1 MALDALV
8 RLDKVSK
15 VFPGGIVGLDAVDLD
30 IISGEFIT
38 LLGPSGCG
46 KTTSLRVIA
55 GFESPSSGKVLLGGS
70 DITALRPFD
79 RPVNTVFQDYALFP
93 HMNVAENVG
102 FGLSLRK
109 LSGSEQ
115 AKRVREAL
123 DMVGLA
129 DKLGARVSELS
140 GGQRQR
146 VALARAIVCE
156 PRVLLLDEPLSALD
170 AHLREQ
176 MQVELKRLQSRL
188 GTTFV
193 MVTHDQTEALS
204 ISDRIVVMNKGRI
217 EQIAPPATLYD
228 RPATKFVASFI
239 GTMNLL
245 QSRFL
250 GRDGDR
256 LRFAAGGLSL
266 EATSETGDT
275 PAEGAE
281 RTIGVRPEDLL
292 ATTDAAAGTAPA
304 RVNSIVFH
312 GRTLRLHAELRQ
324 GLPVVIDAPARP
336 RAFNSASATW
346 RISVCAVAPTAL
358 CCQADPPQDPAA
370 DRSRHQGR
378 RDARHRWPRPA
389 GTSEPRLLC
398 QANRV
403 RPCHTGHDHR
413 EGRDLWAGAVGHLL
427 QG

>member
-1 MALDALV
+1 MAPDPLV
-8 RLDKVSK
+8 RLQAVSK
-15 VFPGGIVGLDAVDLD
+15 IFPGGIVGLDAVDLD
-30 IISGEFIT
+30 IISGEFVT

-55 GFESPSSGKVLLGGS
+55 GFESPSSGKVLLDGR

-109 LSGSEQ
+109 LSGTEQ
-115 AKRVREAL
+115 AKRTGEAL

-245 QSRFL
+245 QSRFV

-256 LRFAAGGLSL
+256 LRFAAGALPL
-266 EATSETGDT
+266 EAISETSEA
-275 PAEGAE
+275 PAEGAT

-292 ATTDAAAGTAPA
+292 AMTEAAPGTAPA
-304 RVNSIVFH
+304 RVNSVVFH
-312 GRTLRLHAELRQ
+312 GRTLRLHAELGQ
-324 GLPVVIDAPARP
+324 GAPVVIDAPRQAEGSQFSVGDV
-336 RAFNSASATW
+336 AH
-346 RISVCAVAPTAL
+346 ISL
-358 CCQADPPQDPAA
+358 
-370 DRSRHQGR
+370 R
-378 RDARHRWPRPA
+378 R
-389 GTSEPRLLC
+389 G
-398 QANRV
+398 ANCPV
-403 RPCHTGHDHR
+403 LPS
-413 EGRDLWAGAVGHLL
+413 
-427 QG
+427 

>member
-1 MALDALV
+1 MAPDALV
-8 RLDKVSK
+8 RLENVSK
-15 VFPGGIVGLDAVDLD
+15 VFPGGVVGLDAVDLD
-30 IISGEFIT
+30 IAAGEFLT

-55 GFESPSSGKVLLGGS
+55 GFESPTSGNVLLEGG
-70 DITALRPFD
+70 DITGLRPFD

-93 HMNVAENVG
+93 HMDVAANVG

-109 LSGSEQ
+109 LSGTEQ
-115 AKRVREAL
+115 AKRVGQAL

-129 DKLGARVSELS
+129 DKLRARISELS

-228 RPATKFVASFI
+228 RPATRFVASFI

-245 QSRFL
+245 QSRFV
-250 GRDGDR
+250 GRDGER
-256 LRFAAGGLSL
+256 LRFTAGELPL
-266 EATSETGDT
+266 VAIPETGEI
-275 PAEGAE
+275 PAVGDA
-281 RTIGVRPEDLL
+281 RTIGVRPEDLVA
-292 ATTDAAAGTAPA
+292 ATEAAEGTAPA
-304 RVNSIVFH
+304 RVSGIVFH
-312 GRTLRLHAELRQ
+312 GRTLRLHAELGQ
-324 GLPVVIDAPARP
+324 GTAIVIDAPR
-336 RAFNSASATW
+336 RADGFRFS
-346 RISVCAVAPTAL
+346 IGDVAHVSL
-358 CCQADPPQDPAA
+358 
-370 DRSRHQGR
+370 R
-378 RDARHRWPRPA
+378 R
-389 GTSEPRLLC
+389 G
-398 QANRV
+398 ANCPV
-403 RPCHTGHDHR
+403 
-413 EGRDLWAGAVGHLL
+413 LSN
-427 QG
+427 

>member
-1 MALDALV
+1 MAPDPLV
-8 RLDKVSK
+8 RLRAVSK
-15 VFPGGIVGLDAVDLD
+15 IFPGGIVGLDAVDLD
-30 IISGEFIT
+30 IVGGEFIT

-55 GFESPSSGKVLLGGS
+55 GFESPSSGTVLLDGH
-70 DITALRPFD
+70 DITGLRPFD

-109 LSGSEQ
+109 LSKAAQ

-146 VALARAIVCE
+146 VALARAIICE

-228 RPATKFVASFI
+228 RPATRFVASFI

-245 QSRFL
+245 QSRFVD
-250 GRDGDR
+250 RDGER
-256 LRFAAGGLSL
+256 LRFAAGELPL
-266 EATSETGDT
+266 ETVSDNGETPIAGDT
-275 PAEGAE
+275 C
-281 RTIGVRPEDLL
+281 TIGVRPEDLL
-292 ATTDAAAGTAPA
+292 VTTEAVDGTAPA
-304 RVNSIVFH
+304 RVSGVVFH
-312 GRTLRLHAELRQ
+312 GRTLRLHAELGQ
-324 GLPVVIDAPARP
+324 GIPVVIDAPR
-336 RAFNSASATW
+336 RADGFQFSVGDVAHISLRRGANCPMLSA
-346 RISVCAVAPTAL
+346 
-358 CCQADPPQDPAA
+358 
-370 DRSRHQGR
+370 
-378 RDARHRWPRPA
+378 
-389 GTSEPRLLC
+389 
-398 QANRV
+398 
-403 RPCHTGHDHR
+403 
-413 EGRDLWAGAVGHLL
+413 
-427 QG
+427 

>member
-1 MALDALV
+1 MARDASEQFQDKCEAVFRPELREPLV
-8 RLDKVSK
+8 RLQKVSK
-15 VFPGGIVGLDAVDLD
+15 VFPGGVVGLDAVDLD
-30 IISGEFIT
+30 IATGEFLT

-55 GFESPSSGKVLLGGS
+55 GFESPSSGNVLLEGR
-70 DITALRPFD
+70 DITGLRPFD

-93 HMNVAENVG
+93 HMDVAANVG

-109 LSGSEQ
+109 LPSAEQ
-115 AKRVREAL
+115 AKRVRDAL

-129 DKLGARVSELS
+129 DKLRARVSELS

-217 EQIAPPATLYD
+217 EQTAAPATLYD
-228 RPATKFVASFI
+228 RPATRFVASFI

-250 GRDGDR
+250 GREGER
-256 LRFAAGGLSL
+256 LRFAAGELPL
-266 EATSETGDT
+266 EATSDSGETPAAGDT
-275 PAEGAE
+275 

-292 ATTDAAAGTAPA
+292 AAGEAGEGTAPA
-304 RVNSIVFH
+304 RVSGVVFH
-312 GRTLRLHAELRQ
+312 GRTLRLHAEL
-324 GLPVVIDAPARP
+324 GEGTAIVIDAPR
-336 RAFNSASATW
+336 RADGFQF
-346 RISVCAVAPTAL
+346 SVGDVAHVSLRRGANCPML
-358 CCQADPPQDPAA
+358 C
-370 DRSRHQGR
+370 
-378 RDARHRWPRPA
+378 
-389 GTSEPRLLC
+389 
-398 QANRV
+398 N
-403 RPCHTGHDHR
+403 
-413 EGRDLWAGAVGHLL
+413 
-427 QG
+427 

>member
-1 MALDALV
+1 MAHDALV
-8 RLDKVSK
+8 RLQQVSK
-15 VFPGGIVGLDAVDLD
+15 VFPGGVVGLDAVDLD
-30 IISGEFIT
+30 IAPGEFLT

-55 GFESPSSGKVLLGGS
+55 GFESPTGGNVLLEGR
-70 DITALRPFD
+70 DITGLRPFE

-93 HMNVAENVG
+93 HMDVAANVG

-109 LSGSEQ
+109 LSGAEQ
-115 AKRVREAL
+115 AKRVRDAL

-129 DKLGARVSELS
+129 DKLRARVSELS

-228 RPATKFVASFI
+228 KPATRFVASFI

-245 QSRFL
+245 QSRFV
-250 GRDGDR
+250 GRDGER
-256 LRFAAGGLSL
+256 LRFAAGELSL
-266 EATSETGDT
+266 EALSESADTLSAGDT
-275 PAEGAE
+275 

-292 ATTDAAAGTAPA
+292 AAAEAAQGTAPA
-304 RVNSIVFH
+304 RVSGVVFH
-312 GRTLRLHAELRQ
+312 GRTLRLHAELGQ
-324 GLPVVIDAPARP
+324 GTSIVIDAPR
-336 RAFNSASATW
+336 RADGSQFSIGDVAHISLRQGANCPVLAS
-346 RISVCAVAPTAL
+346 
-358 CCQADPPQDPAA
+358 
-370 DRSRHQGR
+370 
-378 RDARHRWPRPA
+378 
-389 GTSEPRLLC
+389 
-398 QANRV
+398 
-403 RPCHTGHDHR
+403 
-413 EGRDLWAGAVGHLL
+413 
-427 QG
+427 

>member
-1 MALDALV
+1 MAPDPLV
-8 RLDKVSK
+8 RLQAVSK
-15 VFPGGIVGLDAVDLD
+15 IFPGGIVGLDAVDLD

-55 GFESPSSGKVLLGGS
+55 GFESPSNGKVLLDGR
-70 DITALRPFD
+70 DITGLRPFD

-109 LSGSEQ
+109 LSGAEQ
-115 AKRVREAL
+115 AKRVGEAL

-129 DKLGARVSELS
+129 DKLRARVSELS

-245 QSRFL
+245 QSRFV
-250 GRDGDR
+250 GRDGER
-256 LRFAAGGLSL
+256 LRFTAGALPL
-266 EATSETGDT
+266 EAISDTGQS
-275 PAEGAE
+275 PGEGE
-281 RTIGVRPEDLL
+281 MRTIGVRPEDLL
-292 ATTDAAAGTAPA
+292 AATEVAPGTAPA

-312 GRTLRLHAELRQ
+312 GRTLRLHAELEQ
-324 GLPVVIDAPARP
+324 GAPVVIDAPRQAEGFQFCVGDV
-336 RAFNSASATW
+336 AH
-346 RISVCAVAPTAL
+346 ISL
-358 CCQADPPQDPAA
+358 
-370 DRSRHQGR
+370 R
-378 RDARHRWPRPA
+378 R
-389 GTSEPRLLC
+389 G
-398 QANRV
+398 ANC
-403 RPCHTGHDHR
+403 PM
-413 EGRDLWAGAVGHLL
+413 LSS
-427 QG
+427 

>member
-1 MALDALV
+1 M
-8 RLDKVSK
+8 
-15 VFPGGIVGLDAVDLD
+15 
-30 IISGEFIT
+30 
-38 LLGPSGCG
+38 LLEG
-46 KTTSLRVIA
+46 R
-55 GFESPSSGKVLLGGS
+55 

-109 LSGSEQ
+109 LSGAEQ
-115 AKRVREAL
+115 KKRVAAAL

-129 DKLGARVSELS
+129 EKLDARVSELS

-217 EQIAPPATLYD
+217 EQIAPPAMLYD
-228 RPATKFVASFI
+228 RPATTFVASFI

-245 QSRFL
+245 RSRFV

-256 LRFAAGGLSL
+256 LHFLADALRLEAPAAVNESL
-266 EATSETGDT
+266 E
-275 PAEGAE
+275 EGRHAHHW
-281 RTIGVRPEDLL
+281 RPSRGSSGRIPSSGGYH
-292 ATTDAAAGTAPA
+292 AGPGGQRCFPWPHAPA
-304 RVNSIVFH
+304 
-312 GRTLRLHAELRQ
+312 
-324 GLPVVIDAPARP
+324 AR
-336 RAFNSASATW
+336 
-346 RISVCAVAPTAL
+346 
-358 CCQADPPQDPAA
+358 
-370 DRSRHQGR
+370 
-378 RDARHRWPRPA
+378 
-389 GTSEPRLLC
+389 
-398 QANRV
+398 
-403 RPCHTGHDHR
+403 
-413 EGRDLWAGAVGHLL
+413 
-427 QG
+427 

>member
-1 MALDALV
+1 MAPDALV
-8 RLDKVSK
+8 RLQKVSK
-15 VFPGGIVGLDAVDLD
+15 VFPGGVIGLDTVDLD
-30 IISGEFIT
+30 IAPGEFLT

-55 GFESPSSGKVLLGGS
+55 GFESPTGGNVLLEGR
-70 DITALRPFD
+70 DITGLRPFE

-93 HMNVAENVG
+93 HMDVAANVG

-109 LSGSEQ
+109 MSGAEQ
-115 AKRVREAL
+115 TKRVRDAL

-129 DKLGARVSELS
+129 DKLRARVSELS

-217 EQIAPPATLYD
+217 EQTAAPATLYD
-228 RPATKFVASFI
+228 RPATRFVASFI

-245 QSRFL
+245 QSRFV
-250 GRDGDR
+250 GRDGER
-256 LRFAAGGLSL
+256 LRFAAGELPL
-266 EATSETGDT
+266 EATSDSGEMPAAGDT
-275 PAEGAE
+275 

-292 ATTDAAAGTAPA
+292 AASEAAEGTVPA
-304 RVNSIVFH
+304 RVSGVVFH
-312 GRTLRLHAELRQ
+312 GRTLRLHAELEQ
-324 GLPVVIDAPARP
+324 GTSIVIDAPR
-336 RAFNSASATW
+336 RADGSQF
-346 RISVCAVAPTAL
+346 SVGDVAHVSL
-358 CCQADPPQDPAA
+358 
-370 DRSRHQGR
+370 R
-378 RDARHRWPRPA
+378 R
-389 GTSEPRLLC
+389 G
-398 QANRV
+398 ANCPV
-403 RPCHTGHDHR
+403 
-413 EGRDLWAGAVGHLL
+413 LSN
-427 QG
+427 

>member
-1 MALDALV
+1 MAPDPLV
-8 RLDKVSK
+8 RLEAVSK
-15 VFPGGIVGLDAVDLD
+15 IFAGGIVGLDAVDLD
-30 IISGEFIT
+30 IARGEFLT

-55 GFESPSSGKVLLGGS
+55 GFESPSSGKVLLEGR

-93 HMNVAENVG
+93 HMNVAENIG
-102 FGLSLRK
+102 FGLSLRN
-109 LSGSEQ
+109 LSGTEQ
-115 AKRVREAL
+115 KSRVAAAL

-129 DKLGARVSELS
+129 DKLQARVLDLS

-176 MQVELKRLQSRL
+176 MQVELKRLQSQL

-228 RPATKFVASFI
+228 RPATTFVASFI

-245 QSRFL
+245 QSRYV
-250 GRDGDR
+250 GSDDGR
-256 LRFAAGGLSL
+256 LRFLADALPIEIAL
-266 EATSETGDT
+266 ETGKA
-275 PAEGAE
+275 PAEGAM
-281 RTIGVRPEDLL
+281 RIIGVRPEDLL
-292 ATTDAAAGTAPA
+292 ATVEAGPGTAPA
-304 RVNSIVFH
+304 KVNSIVFH
-312 GRTLRLHAELRQ
+312 GRTLRLHAVLGKRT
-324 GLPVVIDAPARP
+324 PVVIDAPRQAEGFS
-336 RAFNSASATW
+336 FNVGDMAHISLRRGASCP
-346 RISVCAVAPTAL
+346 ILP
-358 CCQADPPQDPAA
+358 
-370 DRSRHQGR
+370 
-378 RDARHRWPRPA
+378 
-389 GTSEPRLLC
+389 
-398 QANRV
+398 N
-403 RPCHTGHDHR
+403 
-413 EGRDLWAGAVGHLL
+413 
-427 QG
+427 

>member
-1 MALDALV
+1 MAPDALV
-8 RLDKVSK
+8 RLDTVSK

-55 GFESPSSGKVLLGGS
+55 GFESPSSGKVLLDGR

-93 HMNVAENVG
+93 HMNVAGNVG

-109 LSGSEQ
+109 LSGAEQ

-245 QSRFL
+245 QSRFI

-275 PAEGAE
+275 PGEGTE

-312 GRTLRLHAELRQ
+312 GRTLRLHAELGQ
-324 GLPVVIDAPARP
+324 GLPVVIDAPRQAEGFQFSVGDV
-336 RAFNSASATW
+336 AH
-346 RISVCAVAPTAL
+346 ISL
-358 CCQADPPQDPAA
+358 
-370 DRSRHQGR
+370 R
-378 RDARHRWPRPA
+378 R
-389 GTSEPRLLC
+389 G
-398 QANRV
+398 ANC
-403 RPCHTGHDHR
+403 PM
-413 EGRDLWAGAVGHLL
+413 LPS
-427 QG
+427 

>member
-1 MALDALV
+1 MAPEPLV
-8 RLDKVSK
+8 RLDAVSK
-15 VFPGGIVGLDAVDLD
+15 IFPGGIVGLDAVDLD
-30 IISGEFIT
+30 IARGEFLT

-55 GFESPSSGKVLLGGS
+55 GFESPSSGRVLLEGR
-70 DITALRPFD
+70 DITSLRPFD

-93 HMNVAENVG
+93 HMDVAENVR

-109 LSGSEQ
+109 LSGAEQ
-115 AKRVREAL
+115 AKRVGEAL

-129 DKLGARVSELS
+129 EKLGARVFELS

-204 ISDRIVVMNKGRI
+204 ISDRIAVMNKGRI

-245 QSRFL
+245 QSRFV

-256 LRFAAGGLSL
+256 LRFSAGALPL
-266 EATSETGDT
+266 EATSETGEA
-275 PAEGAE
+275 PGEGAV

-292 ATTDAAAGTAPA
+292 ATTEAATGTAPV
-304 RVNSIVFH
+304 RVSSIVFH
-312 GRTLRLHAELRQ
+312 GRTLRLHAELSQ
-324 GLPVVIDAPARP
+324 GIPVVIDAPR
-336 RAFNSASATW
+336 RAEGFQFSVGDVAH
-346 RISVCAVAPTAL
+346 ISL
-358 CCQADPPQDPAA
+358 
-370 DRSRHQGR
+370 R
-378 RDARHRWPRPA
+378 R
-389 GTSEPRLLC
+389 G
-398 QANRV
+398 ANC
-403 RPCHTGHDHR
+403 PMLPG
-413 EGRDLWAGAVGHLL
+413 
-427 QG
+427 

>member
-1 MALDALV
+1 MAPDPLV
-8 RLDKVSK
+8 RLQAVSK
-15 VFPGGIVGLDAVDLD
+15 IFPGGIVGLDAVDLD
-30 IISGEFIT
+30 IISGEFLT

-55 GFESPSSGKVLLGGS
+55 GFESPSSGKVLLDGR

-109 LSGSEQ
+109 LSGAEQ
-115 AKRVREAL
+115 AKRVGEAL

-129 DKLGARVSELS
+129 DKIGARVSELS

-228 RPATKFVASFI
+228 RPADEIRRQLHRHDEPAAVALRRPRWRSPA
-239 GTMNLL
+239 L
-245 QSRFL
+245 R
-250 GRDGDR
+250 RRR
-256 LRFAAGGLSL
+256 LAAGSHFGNRRCARRRRGAHHRRASGGF
-266 EATSETGDT
+266 AGDD
-275 PAEGAE
+275 
-281 RTIGVRPEDLL
+281 RSR
-292 ATTDAAAGTAPA
+292 APA
-304 RVNSIVFH
+304 PHRRGSTASSFTAA
-312 GRTLRLHAELRQ
+312 RLRLHAELGQ
-324 GLPVVIDAPARP
+324 GTPVVIDAPRQAEGFQFSVGDV
-336 RAFNSASATW
+336 AH
-346 RISVCAVAPTAL
+346 ISL
-358 CCQADPPQDPAA
+358 
-370 DRSRHQGR
+370 R
-378 RDARHRWPRPA
+378 R
-389 GTSEPRLLC
+389 G
-398 QANRV
+398 ANC
-403 RPCHTGHDHR
+403 PM
-413 EGRDLWAGAVGHLL
+413 LPS
-427 QG
+427 

>member
-1 MALDALV
+1 MAPDALV

-15 VFPGGIVGLDAVDLD
+15 VFSGGIVGLDAVDLD
-30 IISGEFIT
+30 IFRGEFLT

-55 GFESPSSGKVLLGGS
+55 GFESPSSGRVLLEGR

-93 HMNVAENVG
+93 HMDVAENVG

-109 LSGSEQ
+109 LPGAEQ
-115 AKRVREAL
+115 ARRVGEAL
-123 DMVGLA
+123 DMVGLG
-129 DKLGARVSELS
+129 DKIGARVAELS

-176 MQVELKRLQSRL
+176 MQVELKRLQARL

-245 QSRFL
+245 QSRFV

-256 LRFAAGGLSL
+256 LRFAAGALPL
-266 EATSETGDT
+266 EAVSESGET
-275 PAEGAE
+275 PDKDGV

-292 ATTDAAAGTAPA
+292 VATEAAPGTAPA

-312 GRTLRLHAELRQ
+312 GRTLRLHAELGQ
-324 GLPVVIDAPARP
+324 GTPVVIDAPR
-336 RAFNSASATW
+336 RADGFQFSVGDVAH
-346 RISVCAVAPTAL
+346 ISL
-358 CCQADPPQDPAA
+358 
-370 DRSRHQGR
+370 R
-378 RDARHRWPRPA
+378 R
-389 GTSEPRLLC
+389 G
-398 QANRV
+398 ANC
-403 RPCHTGHDHR
+403 PM
-413 EGRDLWAGAVGHLL
+413 LSS
-427 QG
+427 

>member
-1 MALDALV
+1 MAPEPLV
-8 RLDKVSK
+8 RLQNVSK
-15 VFPGGIVGLDAVDLD
+15 VFPGGVVGLDAVDLD
-30 IISGEFIT
+30 IAPGEFLT

-55 GFESPSSGKVLLGGS
+55 GFESPTSGNVLLDGR
-70 DITALRPFD
+70 DITGLRPFD

-93 HMNVAENVG
+93 HMDVADNVG

-109 LSGSEQ
+109 LSGAEQ

-129 DKLGARVSELS
+129 DKLRARVSELS

-176 MQVELKRLQSRL
+176 MQVELKRLQSSL

-217 EQIAPPATLYD
+217 EQTAAPATLYD
-228 RPATKFVASFI
+228 RPATRFVASFI
-239 GTMNLL
+239 GTMNIL
-245 QSRFL
+245 QSRFV
-250 GRDGDR
+250 GRDGER
-256 LRFAAGGLSL
+256 LRFAAGELPL
-266 EATSETGDT
+266 EATSESGET
-275 PAEGAE
+275 PAAGDM

-292 ATTDAAAGTAPA
+292 AAGEAADGTAPA
-304 RVNSIVFH
+304 RVSGVVFH
-312 GRTLRLHAELRQ
+312 GRTLRLHAEL
-324 GLPVVIDAPARP
+324 GEGTEIVIDAPR
-336 RAFNSASATW
+336 RADGFQFSVGDVAHVSLRRGANCPMLAS
-346 RISVCAVAPTAL
+346 
-358 CCQADPPQDPAA
+358 
-370 DRSRHQGR
+370 
-378 RDARHRWPRPA
+378 
-389 GTSEPRLLC
+389 
-398 QANRV
+398 
-403 RPCHTGHDHR
+403 
-413 EGRDLWAGAVGHLL
+413 
-427 QG
+427 

>member
-1 MALDALV
+1 MAPDPLV
-8 RLDKVSK
+8 RLQAVSK
-15 VFPGGIVGLDAVDLD
+15 VFPGGIVGLDTVDLD

-55 GFESPSSGKVLLGGS
+55 GFESPSSGKVLLDGR

-93 HMNVAENVG
+93 HMDVADNVG
-102 FGLSLRK
+102 FGLSLRR
-109 LSGSEQ
+109 LSGIEQ
-115 AKRVREAL
+115 AKRVGEAL

-129 DKLGARVSELS
+129 DKLRARVSELS

-245 QSRFL
+245 QSRFV

-256 LRFAAGGLSL
+256 LRFTAGALPL
-266 EATSETGDT
+266 EATSETGQA
-275 PAEGAE
+275 PGEGE
-281 RTIGVRPEDLL
+281 MRTIGVRPEDLL
-292 ATTDAAAGTAPA
+292 AATEATEGTAPA

-312 GRTLRLHAELRQ
+312 GRTLRLHAELGQ
-324 GLPVVIDAPARP
+324 GFPVVIDAPRQAEG
-336 RAFNSASATW
+336 FQFS
-346 RISVCAVAPTAL
+346 IGDVAHVSL
-358 CCQADPPQDPAA
+358 
-370 DRSRHQGR
+370 R
-378 RDARHRWPRPA
+378 R
-389 GTSEPRLLC
+389 G
-398 QANRV
+398 ANC
-403 RPCHTGHDHR
+403 PMLPG
-413 EGRDLWAGAVGHLL
+413 
-427 QG
+427 

>member
-1 MALDALV
+1 MAPDPLV
-8 RLDKVSK
+8 RLQAVSK

-55 GFESPSSGKVLLGGS
+55 GFESPSSGKVLLDGR

-93 HMNVAENVG
+93 HMDVAENVG

-109 LSGSEQ
+109 LSGIEQ
-115 AKRVREAL
+115 AKRVGEAL

-129 DKLGARVSELS
+129 DKLRARVSELS

-245 QSRFL
+245 QSRFV
-250 GRDGDR
+250 GRDGGR
-256 LRFAAGGLSL
+256 LRFTAGTLPL
-266 EATSETGDT
+266 EAISETGQS
-275 PAEGAE
+275 PGEGE
-281 RTIGVRPEDLL
+281 MRTIGVRPEDLL
-292 ATTDAAAGTAPA
+292 AATEAMPGTAPA

-312 GRTLRLHAELRQ
+312 GRTLRLHAELGQ
-324 GLPVVIDAPARP
+324 GLPVVIDAPRQAEG
-336 RAFNSASATW
+336 FQF
-346 RISVCAVAPTAL
+346 SVGDVAHVSL
-358 CCQADPPQDPAA
+358 
-370 DRSRHQGR
+370 R
-378 RDARHRWPRPA
+378 R
-389 GTSEPRLLC
+389 G
-398 QANRV
+398 ANC
-403 RPCHTGHDHR
+403 PM
-413 EGRDLWAGAVGHLL
+413 LPS
-427 QG
+427 

>member
-1 MALDALV
+1 MAPEPLV
-8 RLDKVSK
+8 RLDAVSK
-15 VFPGGIVGLDAVDLD
+15 VFAGGIVGLDAVDLD
-30 IISGEFIT
+30 IARGEFLT

-55 GFESPSSGKVLLGGS
+55 GFESPSSGKVLLEGR

-102 FGLSLRK
+102 FGLSLRE
-109 LSGSEQ
+109 LPAAEQ
-115 AKRVREAL
+115 RKRVAAAL

-217 EQIAPPATLYD
+217 EQIAPPAVLYD

-245 QSRFL
+245 QSRFV

-256 LRFAAGGLSL
+256 LRFMADALRL
-266 EATSETGDT
+266 EA
-275 PAEGAE
+275 PA
-281 RTIGVRPEDLL
+281 
-292 ATTDAAAGTAPA
+292 ATNEKPGGRRATHHWCPSRGSSGSIAASAGYRACPGGRRRFPWPDAAAARGTC
-304 RVNSIVFH
+304 RRN
-312 GRTLRLHAELRQ
+312 
-324 GLPVVIDAPARP
+324 
-336 RAFNSASATW
+336 
-346 RISVCAVAPTAL
+346 
-358 CCQADPPQDPAA
+358 A
-370 DRSRHQGR
+370 DRHRRATQGR
-378 RDARHRWPRPA
+378 WR
-389 GTSEPRLLC
+389 
-398 QANRV
+398 
-403 RPCHTGHDHR
+403 
-413 EGRDLWAGAVGHLL
+413 
-427 QG
+427 